1 MMLPSSKRLLNLKM
15 DSHVG
20 PFLLPPRV
28 KGGKGSNNT
37 SICKRY
43 HKRKRHV
50 SNKSQEE
57 LQGLQKCKLEVQ
69 EAQVEKWLEGTG
81 RFTHKMWK
89 IEQRRVLKNWFD
101 LIDRDKSGEIDV
113 DELADPLMSTGIA
126 KTMSEVRDIVK
137 KMDDDG
143 SNSVDFKE
151 FLAMMKKD
159 ETNDNSQ
166 QQKKN
171 VNMRKTRKR
180 KALKTI
186 ENPIIQLTKRQQNHS
201 LEFNSVLSH
210 SRRKL
215 LMDAT
220 MEQCRRREK
229 AHEQILAW
237 RTELKDLKGIRK
249 LRKGLDISVLIQK
262 IETDRVEKENF
273 VRVMDGILMNDDV
286 TGDVKNE
293 NEGSSINGM
302 DMQHNFGYKS
312 RNHLSMLSFDNDRTV
327 AGNGGRCAVIY
338 PRTRTPSIP
347 KLLGIRRRTSKGVVI
362 SKLMNNII

>member
-1 MMLPSSKRLLNLKM
+1 MLPSSKRHLKIHKM

-20 PFLLPPRV
+20 PFLLPPRI
-28 KGGKGSNNT
+28 KGGEGSNHN

-57 LQGLQKCKLEVQ
+57 LQRLQKCKLEVQ

-81 RFTHKMWK
+81 RLTPQMWK
-89 IEQRRVLKNWFD
+89 IEQRRVLKTWFD
-101 LIDRDKSGEIDV
+101 LIDRDKSGEIDI

-126 KTMSEVRDIVK
+126 KTMSEVRDIVQ

-159 ETNDNSQ
+159 ETNDFSQ
-166 QQKKN
+166 QQQKY
-171 VNMRKTRKR
+171 VNERKTRKR

-229 AHEQILAW
+229 AHEQIMAW
-237 RTELKDLKGIRK
+237 RTELKDLKGVQK

-262 IETDRVEKENF
+262 METDRVEKENF
-273 VRVMDGILMNDDV
+273 VRVMEDMLMNDDA
-286 TGDVKNE
+286 TCDVKNE
-293 NEGSSINGM
+293 NEGGSVKEM
-302 DMQHNFGYKS
+302 DMQHSFAYKS
-312 RNHLSMLSFDNDRTV
+312 RNYLSMLSLGNDRSMM
-327 AGNGGRCAVIY
+327 GNGGRCAVIY

-347 KLLGIRRRTSKGVVI
+347 KLLGIRRRTSNGEVI
-362 SKLMNNII
+362 PKLMNKII